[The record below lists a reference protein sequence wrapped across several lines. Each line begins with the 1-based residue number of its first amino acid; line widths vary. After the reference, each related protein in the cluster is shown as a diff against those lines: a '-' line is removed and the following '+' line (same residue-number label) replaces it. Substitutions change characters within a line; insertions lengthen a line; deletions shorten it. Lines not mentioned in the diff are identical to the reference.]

1 MQGVLLLGGATTS
14 GKTES
19 AIALAQRF
27 GAEIVGADSRQIY
40 REMPVGTAMPTA
52 EQLASVPHH
61 LVGFLDPY
69 ERYSAARFALDAM
82 RVIDE
87 IHARGKRAIVAGGT
101 GFYLRALAGGVELA
115 AQYDPSIRERLARE
129 SLVHPPEA
137 MHAWLTALDPERAA
151 TIAPKD
157 RYRVLRALEIRLSHA
172 SAGDR
177 KGSLPTLKLRGIPF
191 AYAVLDVPLAQLDER
206 IESRVTSMLEAGFVE
221 EAERIGLFAAA
232 STAVGYPQAIA
243 WTRGWST
250 KSEVRAGLARETRR
264 YARRQRT
271 WFRGEPLA
279 RAVAP
284 SELPA
289 LARETIG
296 WQ

>member
-1 MQGVLLLGGATTS
+1 MQGVLLLGGATAS

-19 AIALAQRF
+19 AVALAQRF

-40 REMPVGTAMPTA
+40 RDMPVGTAMPTA

-82 RVIDE
+82 RAIDE
-87 IHARGKRAIVAGGT
+87 MHARGKRAIVAGGT

-115 AQYDPSIRERLARE
+115 AEYDPSMRERLARE
-129 SLVHPPEA
+129 SLVHPPEV
-137 MHAWLTALDPERAA
+137 MHAWLAALDPARAA
-151 TIAPKD
+151 TIASKD
-157 RYRVLRALEIRLSHA
+157 RYRVVRALEIRLSHA
-172 SAGDR
+172 TAGDR
-177 KGSLPTLKLRGIPF
+177 KGSLPTLKSRGIPF

-206 IESRVTSMLEAGFVE
+206 IEARVTAMLEAGFVE
-221 EAERIGLFAAA
+221 EAERIGLGAAA

-250 KSEVRAGLARETRR
+250 KTELRAGLAHETRR

-284 SELPA
+284 AELPA
-289 LARETIG
+289 FARETLG